1 MSWDD
6 GDEGPW
12 GNGSKD
18 RNKNP
23 WKTGKRGAQTP
34 LNLDDML
41 RSWQKHFKK
50 NFPSGKGGGS
60 VLGLIFLVLVGL
72 WLSTGVY
79 RVQPSE
85 QGIVLTFGKMSR
97 IAMPGLNY
105 HFPYP
110 FEQVVIKN
118 VTSVNRIESGALLQT
133 RKEGTENLM
142 LTGDEN
148 IALVRF
154 TVLWV
159 IKDIQQY
166 VFNAKNPEEVVK
178 SAAES
183 VVREIIGQTP
193 IQAALTQGRTQ
204 INQRAQQNLQ
214 SLVDTYELGVQ
225 VQGVL
230 MGSIDP
236 PDEVIDA
243 FRDVQRAKAD
253 QERFRNDAEAYRN
266 AILPKARG
274 EAQKIVMSAEGY
286 RQRVID
292 EAQGSASR
300 FSALV
305 AQYLTA
311 PKLMTQRLYL
321 ETLESVLREVPKVV
335 LDHGGAAQ
343 GVLPYLPLPAISQKK
358 AAVQPQQ
365 TD

>member
-12 GNGSKD
+12 GGGSKN
-18 RNKNP
+18 RGKNP
-23 WKTGKRGAQTP
+23 WNSSKRGQGTP
-34 LNLDDML
+34 PNLEELL
-41 RSWQKHFKK
+41 RSWQTYFKK
-50 NFPSGKGGGS
+50 KVPSGKGGGP
-60 VLGLIFLVLVGL
+60 VLGLILLVLVGL

-79 RVQPSE
+79 RIQPSE

-97 IAMPGLNY
+97 LAMPGLNY
-105 HFPYP
+105 HLPYP
-110 FEQVVIKN
+110 IEQVVIKN
-118 VTSVNRIESGALLQT
+118 VTSVNRIESGTLLKT
-133 RKEGTENLM
+133 RQEGTENLM

-148 IALVRF
+148 IALVKF

-159 IKDIQQY
+159 IKDIRHY

-178 SAAES
+178 FAAES

-193 IQAALTQGRTQ
+193 IQAALTQGRSE
-204 INQRAQQNLQ
+204 INQRAQQTLQ
-214 SLVDTYELGVQ
+214 SLVDTYELGVH

-236 PDEVIDA
+236 PNEVIDA

-266 AILPKARG
+266 AVLPKARG
-274 EAQKIVMSAEGY
+274 EAQKVVMGAEGY

-292 EAQGSASR
+292 EAQGAASR

-305 AQYLTA
+305 SQYVLA
-311 PKLMTQRLYL
+311 PQLMSQRLYL
-321 ETLESVLREVPKVV
+321 ETLESVLREVPKIV
-335 LDHGGAAQ
+335 LDHNGGSQ
-343 GVLPYLPLPAISQKK
+343 GVLPYLPLPEIQKK
-358 AAVQPQQ
+358 AAAQATK